1 MSKYRKQYGL
11 PFKIGIGLNTIYI
24 IFELTFGILFGSVA
38 LMTDAMHNLSDVLGL
53 LVSWFAGIISFK
65 KRTPKMTYGYK
76 QATVLGAFANAIFVL
91 AAMIWIVIEAIAN
104 FDMQRSNQGLAV
116 AGVAL
121 LGVFINFTTAFLF
134 QKDSKK
140 DLNIKGAFLHMAAD
154 GMVSLGVVCSGLL
167 VSLTGWG
174 FIDSLTSIIVA
185 VLVICSSWGLLRQ
198 SLQLLM
204 SAVPDDVDVEKIVQ
218 VIKSC
223 DEVIDYHDLHVW
235 GIGTNDAAVSVHVS
249 LRKNIDSASVLEQLT
264 NKLKGLNKVT
274 HTVIQIDCPRSEV
287 ENEF

>member
-11 PFKIGIGLNTIYI
+11 PFKLGIGLNTIYI
-24 IFELTFGILFGSVA
+24 IFELTFGVLFGSVA

-53 LVSWFAGIISFK
+53 FVSWFAGIISFK

-76 QATVLGAFANAIFVL
+76 QATVLGAFANAVFVL
-91 AAMIWIVIEAIAN
+91 AAMVWIIIEAIAN
-104 FDMQRSNQGLAV
+104 FGAEKTNQGLGI

-121 LGVFINFTTAFLF
+121 LGVFINFATAFLF

-167 VSLTGWG
+167 VSVTGWG

-185 VLVICSSWGLLRQ
+185 ALVIYSSWGLLRQ

-204 SAVPDDVDVEKIVQ
+204 SAVPDDVDVEKITR
-218 VIKSC
+218 VIKSFA
-223 DEVIDYHDLHVW
+223 EVKDYHDLHVW
-235 GIGTNDAAVSVHVS
+235 GIGTNDVAVSVHIE
-249 LRKNIDSASVLEQLT
+249 LKKNVEPAVILELLT
-264 NKLKGLNKVT
+264 NNLKKINKVT
-274 HTVIQIDCPRSEV
+274 HTVIQIDCPQAEV
-287 ENEF
+287 ENDF